1 MQIFKIE
8 TTAGPRYVRAYTLAQ
23 ARVRAY
29 KVWQALGATLAIGQS
44 MPAHVGAFGYDQ
56 AVNSIEHKAS
66 PVAQDRLVGFYN
78 PDAAQQTR
86 VSNKA
91 LAIMARLGLS

>member
-1 MQIFKIE
+1 MQIFKVE
-8 TTAGPRYVRAYTLAQ
+8 TQSGARYVRAYTLAQ

-29 KVWQALGATLAIGQS
+29 KVWQALGATMAIGQS
-44 MPAHVGAFGYDQ
+44 MPAQVGAFGYDQ
-56 AVNSIEHKAS
+56 AVNAIEHKAA

-78 PDAAQQTR
+78 PDQAAQAR

-91 LAIMARLGLS
+91 LAIMARLGLA

>member
-8 TTAGPRYVRAYTLAQ
+8 TASGARYVRAHSIAQ

-29 KVWQALGATLAIGQS
+29 KVWQALGATMVIGQA

-56 AVNSIEHKAS
+56 ACNAIEQKAT
-66 PVAQDRLVGFYN
+66 PIAQDRLVGFYN
-78 PDAAQQTR
+78 PDAAKETR

-91 LAIMARLGLS
+91 LAIMARLGLA

>member
-56 AVNSIEHKAS
+56 ACNAIEQKAS
-66 PVAQDRLVGFYN
+66 PVARDRLMGFYN
-78 PDAAQQTR
+78 PERAKDERQIA
-86 VSNKA
+86 KA

>member
-8 TTAGPRYVRAYTLAQ
+8 TASGARYIRANTIAQ

-29 KVWQALGATLAIGQS
+29 KVWQAIGATMAIGQA
-44 MPAHVGAFGYDQ
+44 MADIGAYGYDQ
-56 AVNSIEHKAS
+56 ACNAIEQKAA

-78 PDAAQQTR
+78 PDQAAQAR

-91 LAIMARLGLS
+91 LAIMARLGLA